1 MKTHNIPLDSIV
13 PKKPLKVK
21 FEKGEL
27 HIPVD
32 ESKLGKS
39 RHHVN
44 VPDKY
49 KLPFRIDMTVKA
61 KFVRTNQIAS
71 QLSLYIGDGRLY
83 FNGGH
88 TSCTEILAPS
98 KSSVFGDNELAS
110 MVKYNSIPSKDY
122 VHISAIFGS
131 KMMWVTV
138 DDVCCYASDKM
149 PYLDLLQNDAV
160 PDKYKNGVDISICG
174 GTDTKLTIKSFEVI
188 EFEDDEPKIPDEL
201 TSLPELSEFDLF
213 VQGLPSGVH
222 DEMYRMD
229 SYMLNDMKSSLKF
242 KRSIDKHGHLEY
254 KSSCGFIFQIREFGV
269 GNYITT
275 TWVNST
281 KKMDLFGSIYAKLA
295 EKSPEYAEAVF
306 SRTQICDP
314 QHDGARDCDR
324 RVTIEFNGKS
334 RRVCAGK
341 SHFDMSP
348 SGFEDVRNMVAALNE
363 VVK

>member
-1 MKTHNIPLDSIV
+1 MKVHNIPLDSLV

-21 FEKGEL
+21 FENDEL

-44 VPDKY
+44 VPGRF
-49 KLPFRIDMTVKA
+49 KLPFRIDMTVKS
-61 KFVRTNQIAS
+61 KYVRTNQVAS

-98 KSSVFGDNELAS
+98 KSSVFGDNKLAS
-110 MVKYNSIPSKDY
+110 IVKYNAIPSKDY
-122 VHISAIFGS
+122 VNISAIFGS
-131 KMMWVTV
+131 RMMWVAV
-138 DDVCCYASDKM
+138 DGVCCYASDKM
-149 PYLDLLQNDAV
+149 PYFDLLQRDEV
-160 PDKYKNGVDISICG
+160 PDKYKDGADIAICG

-188 EFEDDEPKIPDEL
+188 EFENDEPQIPDEL
-201 TSLPELSEFDLF
+201 ANLPELSEFELF
-213 VQGLPSGVH
+213 VQGMPHYVH
-222 DEMYRMD
+222 DQMHSID
-229 SYMLNDMKSSLKF
+229 SYLLNDMKSSLKF

-254 KSSCGFIFQIREFGV
+254 KSSCGFVFQIREFGV
-269 GNYITT
+269 GNYIST

-295 EKSPEYAEAVF
+295 GKSSEYAEAVF

-314 QHDGARDCDR
+314 EHEGANNCDR

-348 SGFEDVRNMVAALNE
+348 DGFGDVRNMVAALSE
-363 VVK
+363 VEK